1 MTDPSA
7 GLSARERQ
15 VMDIVYRLRKAT
27 AADVERELERPPTNA
42 TVRSILRSLEAK
54 GHLTHGRSGATFVYR
69 PVHSRE
75 SVERGVL
82 SHVVRTF
89 FDGSAADAVAA
100 LVGRGEGL
108 SEEERTRVTDVLRGL
123 EEEEGAS

>member
-15 VMDIVYRLRKAT
+15 VMDIVYRLREAT
-27 AADVERELERPPTNA
+27 ATDVEVEMTRPPTNA
-42 TVRSILRSLEAK
+42 TVRSILRTLEAK

-69 PVHSRE
+69 PVRPRE
-75 SVERGVL
+75 AAKRGAL

-100 LVGRGEGL
+100 LVGRGDGL
-108 SEEERTRVTDVLRGL
+108 SEAERDRVSQVLRSL
-123 EEEEGAS
+123 EAEDES